1 MELKGYEIITRS
13 LSRAGAKT
21 VFTIAGDH
29 TLPLMDH
36 MADEG
41 FTFIDVRH
49 EQAAVDM
56 ANAYGRITG
65 RPGVTMFTTPGHAN
79 AIPGFTFAYHME
91 TPVVNITG
99 SATQDRLGLGASQE
113 IDQVGMAKPVTK
125 GSWLLG
131 DPLRAPEY
139 LARAFRTA
147 LNGRRGPVHLTIPLD
162 VQEATVSAEQVTD
175 RTMEYPSSRGPAH
188 AAPADIRAA
197 VDLLQAAERPL
208 IIAANGGYTVQRADI
223 ERLVETTGIP
233 VFTEQSA
240 RGVISDDH
248 PLCAGYSDGRVNDAA
263 QSIHEADALLL
274 LGKKLD
280 YTISFGGP
288 PTIGATTKIIQ
299 VEPAWE
305 QIATARDVELGIVAD
320 PGAVVRQ
327 LADEAATRSWPAH
340 PMVSSLKSATADQ
353 VASLDKRTTQT
364 GQLHAMD
371 LHSAVKQLI
380 DDDTC
385 LIFEGAD
392 FGFYGASYHPAHK
405 QHRWITNGTLGML
418 GWGVP
423 YGIGAQVALPDS
435 RVVVFT
441 GDGGFGFN
449 GFEVDTA
456 LRHNLP
462 VVFIVGNDRVWGI
475 DYHQQDQLFGK
486 VVATTMLPT
495 RFDIIAEGIGAH
507 GELVETHDQLL
518 PALKRAF
525 SAGKPAVVNV
535 MIEPSPSPLTEW
547 IIETKSMQDR

>member
-1 MELKGYEIITRS
+1 MKLKGYEIIARA
-13 LSRAGAKT
+13 LMRAGAKT

-65 RPGVTMFTTPGHAN
+65 KPGVTMFTTPGHAN
-79 AIPGFTFAYHME
+79 AIPGLTFAHHME
-91 TPVVNITG
+91 TPVVNISG

-125 GSWLLG
+125 GAWLLS

-139 LARAFRTA
+139 FSRAFRTA

-162 VQEATVSAEQVTD
+162 VQEAIVSADDVPD
-175 RTMEYPSSRGPAH
+175 RTMESPLSGRRAH
-188 AAPADIRAA
+188 ASPADVRAA

-208 IIAANGGYTVQRADI
+208 IIAANGAYSVQREDI
-223 ERLVETTGIP
+223 ERLVEATGIP
-233 VFTEQSA
+233 IFTEQSA
-240 RGVISDDH
+240 RGVISDNH

-263 QSIHEADALLL
+263 KSIREADTLLL

-288 PTIGATTKIIQ
+288 PTVGATAKIIQ

-305 QIATARDVELGIVAD
+305 QVGTARDVELGIVAD
-320 PGAVVRQ
+320 PGAVTRQ
-327 LADEAATRSWPAH
+327 LADEASTRSWPSH
-340 PMVSSLKSATADQ
+340 PMAASLKSATADQ
-353 VASLDKRTTQT
+353 VASLDKRTSSN

-371 LHSAVKQLI
+371 LHSTVKQVI

-392 FGFYGASYHPAHK
+392 FGFYGASYHPALK

-486 VVATTMLPT
+486 TVATTMLPT
-495 RFDIIAEGIGAH
+495 RFDVISEGIGAH
-507 GELVETHDQLL
+507 GEHVTTRDELL

-525 SAGKPAVVNV
+525 ATGKPAVVNV

-547 IIETKSMQDR
+547 IIETKSNTDG

>member
-1 MELKGYEIITRS
+1 M
-13 LSRAGAKT
+13 
-21 VFTIAGDH
+21 
-29 TLPLMDH
+29 
-36 MADEG
+36 
-41 FTFIDVRH
+41 
-49 EQAAVDM
+49 
-56 ANAYGRITG
+56 
-65 RPGVTMFTTPGHAN
+65 
-79 AIPGFTFAYHME
+79 
-91 TPVVNITG
+91 
-99 SATQDRLGLGASQE
+99 
-113 IDQVGMAKPVTK
+113 
-125 GSWLLG
+125 
-131 DPLRAPEY
+131 
-139 LARAFRTA
+139 
-147 LNGRRGPVHLTIPLD
+147 
-162 VQEATVSAEQVTD
+162 
-175 RTMEYPSSRGPAH
+175 
-188 AAPADIRAA
+188 
-197 VDLLQAAERPL
+197 
-208 IIAANGGYTVQRADI
+208 
-223 ERLVETTGIP
+223 
-233 VFTEQSA
+233 
-240 RGVISDDH
+240 
-248 PLCAGYSDGRVNDAA
+248 NDAA

-305 QIATARDVELGIVAD
+305 QVATARDVELGIVAD

-371 LHSAVKQLI
+371 LHSAVKQFI

-423 YGIGAQVALPDS
+423 YGIGAQVALPNS

-456 LRHNLP
+456 LSDIICP
-462 VVFIVGNDRVWGI
+462 SSSSS
-475 DYHQQDQLFGK
+475 
-486 VVATTMLPT
+486 ATT
-495 RFDIIAEGIGAH
+495 GSGAS
-507 GELVETHDQLL
+507 TTTSRISSSAKSS
-518 PALKRAF
+518 PPRCCPRA
-525 SAGKPAVVNV
+525 S
-535 MIEPSPSPLTEW
+535 T
-547 IIETKSMQDR
+547 

>member
-1 MELKGYEIITRS
+1 MKLRGYEIITRA
-13 LSRAGAKT
+13 LMRTGTKT

-65 RPGVTMFTTPGHAN
+65 RPGVTLFTTPGHAN
-79 AIPGFTFAYHME
+79 AIPGLTFAYHME
-91 TPVVNITG
+91 APVVSICG
-99 SATQDRLGLGASQE
+99 SASQDRLGLGASQE
-113 IDQVGMAKPVTK
+113 IDQVGMAIPVTK
-125 GSWLLG
+125 GAWLLG

-139 LARAFRTA
+139 ISRAFRTA
-147 LNGRRGPVHLTIPLD
+147 LNGRRGPVHLTVPLD
-162 VQEATVSAEQVTD
+162 VQEAVVPMAELPD
-175 RTMEYPSSRGPAH
+175 RTVEHQTPDRRPH
-188 AAPADIRAA
+188 AALGDIRAA

-208 IIAANGGYTVQRADI
+208 IIAANGAYTVQRGDI
-223 ERLVETTGIP
+223 ERLVESTGIP
-233 VFTEQSA
+233 VFTEESA
-240 RGVISDDH
+240 RGVIADDH
-248 PLCAGYSDGRVNDAA
+248 PLCAGYADGRVNDAA
-263 QSIHEADALLL
+263 KSIREADTLLM

-288 PTIGATTKIIQ
+288 PTVDPTAKIIQ

-305 QIATARDVELGIVAD
+305 HIGTARDVDLGIVAD
-320 PGAVVRQ
+320 PGAVVKQ
-327 LADEAATRSWPAH
+327 LADEASSRSWSPH
-340 PMVSSLKSATADQ
+340 PMIADLKASRADQVSSLDRRAA
-353 VASLDKRTTQT
+353 R
-364 GQLHAMD
+364 GEPLHAMD
-371 LHSAVKQLI
+371 VHLAVKHLI
-380 DDDTC
+380 DGDTC

-392 FGFYGASYHPAHK
+392 FGFYGASYHPALK
-405 QHRWITNGTLGML
+405 QHRWLTNGTLGML

-423 YGIGAQVALPDS
+423 YGVGTQVALPGT
-435 RVVVFT
+435 RVIVFT

-456 LRHNLP
+456 LRHGLP

-475 DYHQQDQLFGK
+475 DYHQQARLFGK

-495 RFDIIAEGIGAH
+495 RFDTIAEGMGAH
-507 GELVETHDQLL
+507 GELVTSPDQLL
-518 PALKRAF
+518 PALERAF
-525 SAGKPAVVNV
+525 TAGKPAIVNV

-547 IIETKSMQDR
+547 IIETKASRGR

>member
-1 MELKGYEIITRS
+1 MELKGYEIVTRA
-13 LSRAGAKT
+13 LSRASAKT

-79 AIPGFTFAYHME
+79 AIPGLTFAYHME
-91 TPVVNITG
+91 TPVVNISG

-125 GSWLLG
+125 GAWLLG

-139 LARAFRTA
+139 ISRAFRTA

-162 VQEATVSAEQVTD
+162 VQEATVSADEVHD
-175 RTMEYPSSRGPAH
+175 RTMEYPASRGPAH

-208 IIAANGGYTVQRADI
+208 IIAANGAYTVQRKDI
-223 ERLVETTGIP
+223 ERLIETTGIP
-233 VFTEQSA
+233 VFTEQSS

-263 QSIHEADALLL
+263 QSIHEADTLLL

-305 QIATARDVELGIVAD
+305 QVATARDVELGIVAD

-327 LADEAATRSWPAH
+327 LADEAATRSWAVH
-340 PMVSSLKSATADQ
+340 PMISSLKGATADQ
-353 VASLDKRTTQT
+353 VAALEKRTAES

-371 LHSAVKQLI
+371 LHSTIKQFI

-423 YGIGAQVALPDS
+423 YGIGRRSPC
-435 RVVVFT
+435 
-441 GDGGFGFN
+441 
-449 GFEVDTA
+449 
-456 LRHNLP
+456 
-462 VVFIVGNDRVWGI
+462 
-475 DYHQQDQLFGK
+475 
-486 VVATTMLPT
+486 PT
-495 RFDIIAEGIGAH
+495 
-507 GELVETHDQLL
+507 
-518 PALKRAF
+518 PA
-525 SAGKPAVVNV
+525 S
-535 MIEPSPSPLTEW
+535 
-547 IIETKSMQDR
+547 

>member
-1 MELKGYEIITRS
+1 MNLKGYGIITGA
-13 LSRAGAKT
+13 LSRAGVKT

-41 FTFIDVRH
+41 FVFIDVRH

-79 AIPGFTFAYHME
+79 AIPGLTFAYHME

-99 SATQDRLGLGASQE
+99 SAAQDRLGLGASQE

-125 GSWLLG
+125 GAWLLG

-139 LARAFRTA
+139 VSRAFRVA
-147 LNGRRGPVHLTIPLD
+147 LNGRRGPTHLTIPLD
-162 VQEATVSAEQVTD
+162 VQEATVSADRVPQ
-175 RTMEYPSSRGPAH
+175 RTMAKPSSGGL
-188 AAPADIRAA
+188 APADSANIKAA
-197 VDLLQAAERPL
+197 VDLLQEAERPL
-208 IIAANGGYTVQRADI
+208 IIAANGAYTVRRDDI

-248 PLCAGYSDGRVNDAA
+248 TLSAGYSDGRVNDAA
-263 QSIHEADALLL
+263 KSIHEADVLLL

-288 PTIGATTKIIQ
+288 PTIGASTKIIQ

-305 QIATARDVELGIVAD
+305 QASTARDAALEIVAD
-320 PGAVVRQ
+320 PGAVVSQ
-327 LADEAATRSWPAH
+327 LADEASTRLWPSH
-340 PMVSSLKSATADQ
+340 PMAASLKSAIRDQ
-353 VASLDKRTTQT
+353 RAALDGRVSGN

-371 LHSAVKQLI
+371 LHSSIKRFI

-475 DYHQQDQLFGK
+475 DYHQQEQLFGK
-486 VVATTMLPT
+486 AVATTMLPT
-495 RFDIIAEGIGAH
+495 RFDMIAKGIGAH
-507 GELVETHDQLL
+507 GELVETRAQLL
-518 PALKRAF
+518 PALERAF
-525 SAGKPAVVNV
+525 AVGKPAVVNV

-547 IIETKSMQDR
+547 IIEAKSKQDG

>member
-1 MELKGYEIITRS
+1 MQ
-13 LSRAGAKT
+13 
-21 VFTIAGDH
+21 
-29 TLPLMDH
+29 
-36 MADEG
+36 
-41 FTFIDVRH
+41 H
-49 EQAAVDM
+49 E
-56 ANAYGRITG
+56 
-65 RPGVTMFTTPGHAN
+65 
-79 AIPGFTFAYHME
+79 
-91 TPVVNITG
+91 
-99 SATQDRLGLGASQE
+99 
-113 IDQVGMAKPVTK
+113 
-125 GSWLLG
+125 
-131 DPLRAPEY
+131 
-139 LARAFRTA
+139 
-147 LNGRRGPVHLTIPLD
+147 
-162 VQEATVSAEQVTD
+162 
-175 RTMEYPSSRGPAH
+175 
-188 AAPADIRAA
+188 
-197 VDLLQAAERPL
+197 
-208 IIAANGGYTVQRADI
+208 DI

-263 QSIHEADALLL
+263 KSIHEADALIL

-305 QIATARDVELGIVAD
+305 QVGTARDVELGIIAD

-327 LADEAATRSWPAH
+327 LADEASTRSWPAH
-340 PMVSSLKSATADQ
+340 PMIGSLKSAITDQ
-353 VASLDKRTTQT
+353 VVSLDKRVSTD

-371 LHSAVKQLI
+371 LHSTVKHLI

-392 FGFYGASYHPAHK
+392 FGFYGASYHPALK

-486 VVATTMLPT
+486 TVATTMLPRAST
-495 RFDIIAEGIGAH
+495 RSPKESARTANSSRLVTSSCPPSSAPSPRQARRRQRHDRTVPKPPHRVDHRDQVETGGIIEEGRRSVPVAGIEKADALVPLRAVPDVVHVVDAVLEVEPLNRIGACGRPVLRH
-507 GELVETHDQLL
+507 VPHVVAFQGQCAEQTRVCQASDLVLFVRVDPE
-518 PALKRAF
+518 
-525 SAGKPAVVNV
+525 
-535 MIEPSPSPLTEW
+535 
-547 IIETKSMQDR
+547 

>member
-1 MELKGYEIITRS
+1 M
-13 LSRAGAKT
+13 
-21 VFTIAGDH
+21 
-29 TLPLMDH
+29 
-36 MADEG
+36 
-41 FTFIDVRH
+41 
-49 EQAAVDM
+49 
-56 ANAYGRITG
+56 
-65 RPGVTMFTTPGHAN
+65 
-79 AIPGFTFAYHME
+79 
-91 TPVVNITG
+91 
-99 SATQDRLGLGASQE
+99 
-113 IDQVGMAKPVTK
+113 
-125 GSWLLG
+125 
-131 DPLRAPEY
+131 
-139 LARAFRTA
+139 
-147 LNGRRGPVHLTIPLD
+147 
-162 VQEATVSAEQVTD
+162 
-175 RTMEYPSSRGPAH
+175 
-188 AAPADIRAA
+188 
-197 VDLLQAAERPL
+197 
-208 IIAANGGYTVQRADI
+208 
-223 ERLVETTGIP
+223 
-233 VFTEQSA
+233 
-240 RGVISDDH
+240 
-248 PLCAGYSDGRVNDAA
+248 
-263 QSIHEADALLL
+263 LLL

-299 VEPAWE
+299 IEPAWE
-305 QIATARDVELGIVAD
+305 QVATARDIELGIVAD

-327 LADEAATRSWPAH
+327 LADEAASRSWPVH
-340 PMVSSLKSATADQ
+340 PMIGSLKSAIADQ
-353 VASLDKRTTQT
+353 VASLDKRTSSS

-371 LHSAVKQLI
+371 LHSTVKQLI

-392 FGFYGASYHPAHK
+392 FGFYGASYHSAHK

-495 RFDIIAEGIGAH
+495 RFDMIAEGIGAH

-525 SAGKPAVVNV
+525 ASGKPAVVNV

-547 IIETKSMQDR
+547 IIETKSMQDA